1 MNRTLTA
8 AVAAAF
14 AAGVA
19 PATAQQPSGE
29 AEPRPGAQA
38 PQQEQPSAVARAGD
52 GAAQGFGVPATALDV
67 ERSSEYGQHIVD
79 GRGQPIYV
87 LESESSGESDCYDA
101 CALAWPPVLAPEGG
115 EQVET
120 QHRALDENQL
130 GMTERRDGKM
140 QLTYNNYPLYYYA
153 MDPGDGEVTGHDV
166 TDEWGEWYLLT
177 PEGEPLHTE
186 EHGEEGGGEREQR
199 GRG

>member
-1 MNRTLTA
+1 MNGTLA
-8 AVAAAF
+8 AVAAAVF
-14 AAGVA
+14 AAGVVS
-19 PATAQQPSGE
+19 PAAAQQPNDD
-29 AEPRPGAQA
+29 AQ
-38 PQQEQPSAVARAGD
+38 PQSSRQEQPSAVARAGD
-52 GAAQGFGVPATALDV
+52 GAAQGFGIPATALDV
-67 ERSSEYGQHIVD
+67 ERSDEYGHYLVD

-101 CALAWPPVLAPEGG
+101 CALAWPPVLAPEAG

-120 QHRALDENQL
+120 QHRDLDQSL
-130 GMTERRDGKM
+130 VGLTERRDGKM

-166 TDEWGEWYLLT
+166 TDEWGEWYLVT

-186 EHGEEGGGEREQR
+186 EHTGEEDDAQEQR